1 MPDYAANERD
11 RGQAYRYLFN
21 MRQGKTEELIKEIG
35 PALFDEFRLVGYIKE
50 GMSGKWV
57 ERWQLTKFGEN
68 QISTYINIGLI

>member
-1 MPDYAANERD
+1 MPGYIANEIK

-21 MRQGKTEELIKEIG
+21 TRQGKTEELIKEIG
-35 PALFDEFRLVGYIKE
+35 SILFDEFRLVGYIKE
-50 GMSGKWV
+50 GMSGNWV